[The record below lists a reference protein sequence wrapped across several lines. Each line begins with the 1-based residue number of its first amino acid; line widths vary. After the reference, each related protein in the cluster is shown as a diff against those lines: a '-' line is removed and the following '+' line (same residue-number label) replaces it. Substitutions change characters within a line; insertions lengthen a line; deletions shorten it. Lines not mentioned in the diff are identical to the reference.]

1 MKIGLV
7 GFAGSGKT
15 TVFNAMTGLN
25 VPVGI
30 GGDIR
35 LGTVKVPDDRID
47 TLSSIFSPKKTTYA
61 EMRFCDIPGEYGADK
76 KGLSPRALQQIRDQ
90 EALCLVLR
98 DFVNPDLADEP
109 DPTGDLQAFSSEC
122 LLADLEIVERRL
134 DRIRK
139 EGGMRSKSRHL
150 RRLTRRSCP
159 NTPCAHFRTK
169 NSTANS
175 SADTDF

>member
-47 TLSSIFSPKKTTYA
+47 T
-61 EMRFCDIPGEYGADK
+61 
-76 KGLSPRALQQIRDQ
+76 
-90 EALCLVLR
+90 
-98 DFVNPDLADEP
+98 
-109 DPTGDLQAFSSEC
+109 
-122 LLADLEIVERRL
+122 
-134 DRIRK
+134 
-139 EGGMRSKSRHL
+139 
-150 RRLTRRSCP
+150 
-159 NTPCAHFRTK
+159 
-169 NSTANS
+169 
-175 SADTDF
+175 